1 MGMEQPDQQCSCCCI
16 ASMAGGRWLVW
27 LVFAALV
34 IAGVCVVAYQAVVGK
49 RKASAPYRMALEAVR
64 SDAAVVEA
72 LGEPIR
78 DVTWFPQGMI
88 DQRELGEARWDFDVA
103 GPKNT
108 AHVRVTAR
116 YIGGKWSLQQLEV
129 TPAGG
134 QPIPIDV
141 RFADEQSDDAP
152 LWTPPAKGSVSP
164 TTPLGPP
171 GKSDPKSPA
180 GKSAPAAPESGPPE
194 IKLPVPDN
202 AQQEPP
208 KIELSPP
215 APPQ

>member
-1 MGMEQPDQQCSCCCI
+1 MVTEQPDQKCSCCCI
-16 ASMAGGRWLVW
+16 ASMAAGRWLVW
-27 LVFAALV
+27 LVIAALV
-34 IAGVCVVAYQAVVGK
+34 VAGACAVAYQAVVGK
-49 RKASAPYRMALEAVR
+49 RKASAPYRMALEAAR
-64 SDAAVVEA
+64 SDAAVVAA

-78 DVTWFPQGMI
+78 DVTWFPQGAI

-134 QPIPIDV
+134 QPIRIDV
-141 RFADEQSDDAP
+141 RAADEHSDDAP
-152 LWTPPAKGSVSP
+152 LWAPPAKGSGSP
-164 TTPLGPP
+164 TNPPGPP
-171 GKSDPKSPA
+171 GKSEPKSAA
-180 GKSAPAAPESGPPE
+180 GKNTSAAQESGPPE
-194 IKLPVPDN
+194 LKLPVPDKSSEN
-202 AQQEPP
+202 PP